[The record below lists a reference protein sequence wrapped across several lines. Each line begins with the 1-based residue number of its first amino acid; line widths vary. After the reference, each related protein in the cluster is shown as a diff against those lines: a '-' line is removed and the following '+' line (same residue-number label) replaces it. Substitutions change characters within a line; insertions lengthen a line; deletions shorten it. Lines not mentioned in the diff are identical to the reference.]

1 MKFLFY
7 LLISLILFISFPSKA
22 DLLSATLAYNTGKHR
37 QAFDE
42 FKRLAKLGNK
52 DAIYNVGVMFLYG
65 QGIEKNLT
73 KAHAW
78 FSLAADFG
86 LDDARSAARLIE
98 QEISLDEGENSLIV
112 SLEMLNREFGY
123 QQYINTLLPSFSE
136 EQYQPSTDLPPRR
149 IHKVDAKYPKEAYKK
164 GIEGWVWLEFDVD
177 ESGAVK
183 DVDVIDAF
191 PDKTFNR
198 AIYNAVRRWRY
209 EPYTVEGKV
218 QSYSNRSLL
227 YHFTTFKGKRYQ
239 ASFSKQK
246 KNYQKK
252 INQLIEGAEQGN
264 AIVQYYIANWLV
276 AEEHNATRLL
286 RSHWQQ
292 PTAGSDLLLAS
303 AINGYPNSQ
312 YRLGANLLRGEYT
325 QTDRKKGINWIL
337 NAAQSGFSYAQYR
350 LARELLDK
358 HFIDYDPAKAKRWLI
373 TAAKQ
378 NHFRA
383 IRDLIALELE
393 QKNYQGAAQYLEQAL
408 VLSDDHPDL
417 LFAQAKIQQHKGEF
431 KKAKKSIVEAI
442 KQAKKRDWY
451 DTHLTEYL
459 ANLNSA

>member
-7 LLISLILFISFPSKA
+7 LLVSLIISFSFPSKA
-22 DLLSATLAYNTGKHR
+22 DLLSATLDYNTAKYK
-37 QAFDE
+37 QAYIE
-42 FKRLAKLGNK
+42 FQRLAKLGNK
-52 DAIYNVGVMFLYG
+52 DAIYNIGVMFLYG
-65 QGIEKNLT
+65 QGVEKDLG

-98 QEISLDEGENSLIV
+98 QEINTNEEKV
-112 SLEMLNREFGY
+112 SLELSFTKLKEAFGY
-123 QQYINTLLPSFSE
+123 EQYSNTLLPLFSE
-136 EQYQPSTDLPPRR
+136 QQYQQATSFPPRR
-149 IHKVDAKYPKEAYKK
+149 IHKIDAKYPKEAYKK

-183 DVDVIDAF
+183 DVDIIDAF
-191 PDKTFNR
+191 PNKTFNR
-198 AIYNAVRRWRY
+198 SIFNAVRRWRY
-209 EPYTVEGKV
+209 EPFTVEGKA
-218 QSYSNRSLL
+218 QSYGSRSLI

-239 ASFSKQK
+239 ASFNKQK

-264 AIVQYYIANWLV
+264 AIVQYYIANWLE

-292 PTAGSDLLLAS
+292 ATAGSDLLLAS

-358 HFIDYDPAKAKRWLI
+358 NFIDYDVDKAKRWLR

-383 IRDLIALELE
+383 IRDLITLELSE
-393 QKNYQGAAQYLEQAL
+393 KNYQSAAIYLKQGL
-408 VLSDDHPDL
+408 TINDDHPDL
-417 LFAQAKIQQHKGEF
+417 LLAQAKIQQYKGQN
-431 KKAKKSIVEAI
+431 KKAKKTIKEAI
-442 KQAKKRDWY
+442 EQAQQRHWFDS
-451 DTHLTEYL
+451 HLLEYQTTL
-459 ANLNSA
+459 D

>member
-1 MKFLFY
+1 M
-7 LLISLILFISFPSKA
+7 
-22 DLLSATLAYNTGKHR
+22 SATLAYNTGKYQ
-37 QAFDE
+37 QAFTE
-42 FKRLAKLGNK
+42 FQRLAKLGNK
-52 DAIYNVGVMFLYG
+52 DAIYNIGVMYLYG
-65 QGIEKNLT
+65 QGIKKNLSE
-73 KAHAW
+73 AHAW
-78 FSLAADFG
+78 FSLAADYG

-98 QEISLDEGENSLIV
+98 QEITTEEERSLFTLSLTK
-112 SLEMLNREFGY
+112 LNQEFGY
-123 QQYINTLLPSFSE
+123 EQYRNTLLPSFNE
-136 EQYQPSTDLPPRR
+136 KQYQQTNSLPPLR
-149 IHKVDAKYPKEAYKK
+149 IHKVDAKYPTEAYKK

-183 DVDVIDAF
+183 DVDIIDAF
-191 PDKTFNR
+191 PNKTFNR

-209 EPYTVEGKV
+209 APYTINGKV
-218 QSYSNRSLL
+218 QSYGSRSLL

-292 PTAGSDLLLAS
+292 ATAGSDLLLAS

-312 YRLGANLLRGEYT
+312 YRLGTNLLRGEYT
-325 QTDRKKGINWIL
+325 QTDRKKGVNWIL

-350 LARELLDK
+350 LARELLNK
-358 HFIDYDPAKAKRWLI
+358 NFIDYDVEKAKRWLI

-378 NHFRA
+378 KHFRA
-383 IRDLIALELE
+383 IRDLVNLEIE
-393 QKNYQGAAQYLEQAL
+393 QGNYQSAANYLQQAL
-408 VLSDDHPDL
+408 LLNDDHPDL
-417 LFAQAKIQQHKGEF
+417 LLAQAKIQQNKGQH
-431 KKAKKSIVEAI
+431 
-442 KQAKKRDWY
+442 KQAKKSVLEAIEQAQQRNWFDK
-451 DTHLTEYL
+451 HLLKYL
-459 ANLNSA
+459 ESLIKLNSSND

>member
-1 MKFLFY
+1 MTLP
-7 LLISLILFISFPSKA
+7 LSFTLKA
-22 DLLSATLAYNTGKHR
+22 DLLSATLAYHTGKHQ
-37 QAFDE
+37 QAFTE
-42 FKRLAKLGNK
+42 FHRLAKLGNK
-52 DAIYNVGVMFLYG
+52 DAIYNIGVMFLYG
-65 QGIEKNLT
+65 QGVEKNLT

-78 FSLAADFG
+78 FSLAAGYD

-98 QEISLDEGENSLIV
+98 QEITTDEEKNLFKLNLNK
-112 SLEMLNREFGY
+112 LEQEFGFEEYSKTLQPFFNEQQY
-123 QQYINTLLPSFSE
+123 QQ
-136 EQYQPSTDLPPRR
+136 STSLPPSR
-149 IHKVDAKYPKEAYKK
+149 IYKVDAKYPKEAYKK

-183 DVDVIDAF
+183 DVDIIDAF

-198 AIYNAVRRWRY
+198 SIYNAVRRWRY
-209 EPYTVEGKV
+209 EPYKIDGKT
-218 QSYSNRSLL
+218 QNYSSRSLL

-239 ASFSKQK
+239 ASFNKQK
-246 KNYQKK
+246 KSYQKK

-264 AIVQYYIANWLV
+264 AIVQYYIANWLE

-292 PTAGSDLLLAS
+292 ATAGSDLLLAS

-337 NAAQSGFSYAQYR
+337 NAAQSGFSFAQYR

-358 HFIDYDPAKAKRWLI
+358 HFIDYDTAKAKRWLI

-383 IRDLIALELE
+383 IRDLIFLELE
-393 QKNYQGAAQYLEQAL
+393 EKNYQSAASYLHKGL
-408 VLSDDHPDL
+408 TIDDDHPDL
-417 LFAQAKIQQHKGEF
+417 LLAQAKIQQQKGQRS
-431 KKAKKSIVEAI
+431 KAKKSVLEAI
-442 KQAKKRDWY
+442 EQAEQRNWY
-451 DTHLTEYL
+451 VGHLTNYL
-459 ANLNSA
+459 SDLK

>member
-1 MKFLFY
+1 MKFLLY
-7 LLISLILFISFPSKA
+7 LLLSIALSLSFPLKA
-22 DLLSATLAYNTGKHR
+22 DLLSATLAYNTGKHQ
-37 QAFDE
+37 QAFAE

-52 DAIYNVGVMFLYG
+52 DAIYNIGVMFLYG
-65 QGIEKNLT
+65 QGIEKNLSE
-73 KAHAW
+73 AHAW
-78 FSLAADFG
+78 FSLAADYG

-98 QEISLDEGENSLIV
+98 QEITTDAANNSLKI
-112 SLEMLNREFGY
+112 SLIKLKQEFSFE
-123 QQYINTLLPSFSE
+123 QYNKALHPLFNE
-136 EQYQPSTDLPPRR
+136 EQYQPTTSLPPRR

-177 ESGAVK
+177 KSGAVK
-183 DVDVIDAF
+183 DVDIIDAF

-209 EPYTVEGKV
+209 EPYTVDGKV
-218 QSYSNRSLL
+218 QSYSSRSLL

-239 ASFSKQK
+239 ASFTKQK

-276 AEEHNATRLL
+276 AEEHNATKLL

-292 PTAGSDLLLAS
+292 ATAGSDLLLAS

-312 YRLGANLLRGEYT
+312 YRLGTNLLRGEYT

-358 HFIDYDPAKAKRWLI
+358 HFIDYDPAKAKRWLK

-378 NHFRA
+378 EHFRA
-383 IRDLIALELE
+383 IRDLINLELE
-393 QKNYQGAAQYLEQAL
+393 EGNYQDAAKYLQQGL
-408 VLSDDHPDL
+408 TLDDEHPDL
-417 LFAQAKIQQHKGEF
+417 LLAKAKIQQKNGQLT
-431 KKAKKSIVEAI
+431 KAKKSVLEAI
-442 KQAKKRDWY
+442 EQAEKHNWY
-451 DTHLTEYL
+451 SDYLTEYL
-459 ANLNSA
+459 SQLK